1 MKKIVFI
8 LLLIFSSQAGCT
20 LTDPEVM
27 TMLQALQAQNDKL
40 LEEITSMKGQLTAL
54 DGKYQAILAGLAD
67 NKKDLEALKGQIEG
81 LKTQIADQLKKIDQ
95 LNAQL
100 TQQGADI
107 VKLSA
112 ELVAV
117 KASLADLIKKF
128 EELIIQ
134 GSLGDG
140 TVKDVEGNI
149 YKIVKIGNQIWMAEN
164 LRTTKFSNGEL
175 IPTYPDRFVW
185 EWGYPGNDPKFNY
198 EPRITPA
205 QCFYNND
212 SGFNAI
218 FGKLYNWYTATDS
231 RNVCPLGWRVS
242 TDQDWTILQE
252 FLGENPGD
260 KLKKTGTDEWNF
272 PNAGAKDEFGFS
284 AVPTGVR
291 DNEGFFNGIGV
302 NSVFWSPSNS
312 IAYFRYL
319 TLNNPSIVRT
329 TRSKTNGLCI
339 RCIKN

>member
-1 MKKIVFI
+1 MKKIIFF
-8 LLLIFSSQAGCT
+8 LLLLVSAQAGCT

-27 TMLQALQAQNDKL
+27 EMLKALQAQNDKL
-40 LEEITSMKGQLTAL
+40 LEEITSMKGQLTGL
-54 DGKYQAILAGLAD
+54 DGKYQAILTGLAD
-67 NKKDLEALKGQIEG
+67 NKKDLEALKGQVEA

-100 TQQGADI
+100 TQQGADV

-112 ELVAV
+112 ELVVV

-134 GSLGDG
+134 GSLGNG
-140 TVKDVEGNI
+140 TVKDVDGNI

-164 LRTTKFSNGEL
+164 LKTTKFSNGEL
-175 IPTYPDRFVW
+175 IPVYPDRFVW
-185 EWGYPGNDPKFNY
+185 EWVNFGNGQL
-198 EPRITPA
+198 RTTPA
-205 QCFYNND
+205 QCYYNND

-231 RNVCPLGWRVS
+231 RNVCPQGWRVS

-260 KLKKTGTDEWNF
+260 KLKKIGTDEWNF
-272 PNAGAKDEFGFS
+272 PNSGAKDEFGFS

-291 DNEGFFNGIGV
+291 DNEGFFNGIGI
-302 NSVFWSPSNS
+302 NSFFWTPSNS
-312 IAYFRYL
+312 IAFFRIIS
-319 TLNNPSIVRT
+319 LNNPSIVRS